1 MARMRTAIQAWL
13 SRTALPRGDD
23 AGAARDRT
31 ADELA
36 RWQAFTLAY
45 APPAEEP
52 FVAAYMPSL
61 ARLNAIVATSG
72 TALEGN
78 LFYHHR
84 AAHLGDRPDPSRRHK
99 RMMLAAYAIGAEAL
113 VEVGFN
119 AGHSALLALTANPS
133 LIYLGIDI
141 GRHAYT
147 MPCFHYL
154 RSVFGDRIQ
163 LRLGRSDETLRGTL
177 RDRGMRWR
185 RVHVDGSHLIGDA
198 YADLRLAADLTGA
211 GGLILLDD
219 VNAASV
225 RAACNLLLLEGRLA
239 VHPLLQDFGSD
250 EQALL
255 RVC

>member
-1 MARMRTAIQAWL
+1 VRR
-13 SRTALPRGDD
+13 SD
-23 AGAARDRT
+23 AGTAHDR
-31 ADELA
+31 AEDELT
-36 RWQAFTLAY
+36 RWQAFTLAA

-52 FVAAYMPSL
+52 LVATYMPCL
-61 ARLNAIVATSG
+61 ARLNDIVAGSG
-72 TALEGN
+72 AALEGN

-84 AAHLGDRPDPSRRHK
+84 TTHLGDRPDPSRRHK

-113 VEVGFN
+113 IEIGFN
-119 AGHSALLALTANPS
+119 AGHGALLALTANPS
-133 LIYLGIDI
+133 LAYLGIDI

-147 MPCFHYL
+147 TPCFDYL
-154 RSVFGDRIQ
+154 RSVFGDRVQ
-163 LRLGRSDETLRGTL
+163 LRIGRSDETLRGML
-177 RDRGMRWR
+177 RHEGTRWR

-198 YADLRLAADLTGA
+198 YADLRLAAELIGA

-239 VHPLLQDFGSD
+239 VHPLLQDFASD